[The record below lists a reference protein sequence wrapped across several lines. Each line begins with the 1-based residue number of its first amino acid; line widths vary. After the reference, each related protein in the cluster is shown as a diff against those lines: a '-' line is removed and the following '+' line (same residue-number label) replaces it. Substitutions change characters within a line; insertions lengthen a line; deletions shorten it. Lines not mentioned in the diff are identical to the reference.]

1 MRASLD
7 CLHFSVTARLL
18 AMESYYLSDEQ
29 GDMHFDNF
37 DAILLASRTAACEI
51 VGSEGGMSMLAAVPL
66 QIFLC

>member
-1 MRASLD
+1 
-7 CLHFSVTARLL
+7 
-18 AMESYYLSDEQ
+18 MESYYLSDDQ